1 MPEVLVNGEKIHFL
15 ETKTKKPGKA
25 WRVLFIH
32 GSGGN
37 GGLWHKV
44 MHELSSGYNS
54 LAVDLPGHGESQGE
68 GRKTI
73 REYTRFIADF
83 LNAVGMEK
91 VVLAGHSM
99 GGGIAQDFSLRF
111 PEKTG
116 ALLLIGTGARLRVLP
131 EVLELMRKMASGEI
145 PPKFEP
151 WGFAAKTPPEIV
163 SEGEREWRKTGARAR
178 YHDFMACDQFDVM
191 GELEKIRQ
199 PTLVVCGA
207 EDRLTPVKYSEFLHK
222 KISGSRM
229 KVIEGAGHMVML
241 EAPKALGE
249 AIGNFLRSVVSD

>member
-25 WRVLFIH
+25 WQVLFIH

-99 GGGIAQDFSLRF
+99 GGGIAQDFSLQF
-111 PEKTG
+111 PKKP
-116 ALLLIGTGARLRVLP
+116 ALC
-131 EVLELMRKMASGEI
+131 
-145 PPKFEP
+145 F
-151 WGFAAKTPPEIV
+151 
-163 SEGEREWRKTGARAR
+163 
-178 YHDFMACDQFDVM
+178 
-191 GELEKIRQ
+191 
-199 PTLVVCGA
+199 
-207 EDRLTPVKYSEFLHK
+207 
-222 KISGSRM
+222 
-229 KVIEGAGHMVML
+229 
-241 EAPKALGE
+241 
-249 AIGNFLRSVVSD
+249 